1 MKTISWA
8 SGLGCDVPLES
19 ISTKDLFQYHAN
31 AAATS
36 LCIGHHKGQKNEI
49 LMSLYAE
56 ELARRHLVV
65 PKNASKYGKFNGRG
79 SY

>member
-36 LCIGHHKGQKNEI
+36 LCFGHHKGHQNEI

-56 ELARRHLVV
+56 ELARRNLVV
-65 PKNASKYGKFNGRG
+65 HKDAIKQGVFNGKG

>member
-8 SGLGCDVPLES
+8 SGLGCDVPLEN

-36 LCIGHHKGQKNEI
+36 LCIGHHKGHRNEI
-49 LMSLYAE
+49 LMGLYAE
-56 ELARRHLVV
+56 ELARRDLTV
-65 PKNASKYGKFNGRG
+65 PKDAIKQGVFNGKG